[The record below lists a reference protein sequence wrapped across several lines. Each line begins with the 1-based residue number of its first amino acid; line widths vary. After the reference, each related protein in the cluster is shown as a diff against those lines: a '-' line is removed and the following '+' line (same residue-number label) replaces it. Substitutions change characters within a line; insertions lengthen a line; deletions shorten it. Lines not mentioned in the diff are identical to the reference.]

1 MQEITSIIK
10 ANASAP
16 QDLAALLQP
25 YMYLLEL
32 DPVEYA
38 AAFAE
43 GVLAASVVCLHTQS
57 SGLSMLFTQ
66 GKCQCSV

>member
-1 MQEITSIIK
+1 VQEIAAIIK

-16 QDLAALLQP
+16 QDLAALFQP

-32 DPVEYA
+32 EPVEYA

-43 GVLAASVVCLHTQS
+43 GVLR
-57 SGLSMLFTQ
+57 
-66 GKCQCSV
+66 